1 MFTTYFKIAIRCL
14 LKNKVFS
21 AINILGLSI
30 GMAVCFII
38 LLFVRDELSYDRFN
52 VKANNMYRVVFK
64 ANVNGGKINESNV
77 MPPVASALKN
87 DYPEVKEVTRLRT
100 LGNPRLLVNGKL
112 FTEASMVFVDSNFFN
127 VFTIPL
133 IQGDPNTALLLPYS
147 IVISKAMAQKY
158 FGNENPLGKLINRG
172 KDKNNPPFT
181 VTGVFDKIPANSHFH
196 FDLFGSM
203 ITDPDQKSDSWLSS
217 NYYTYVVL
225 PNGYDHKKLEAKLPR
240 MVEKYMGPQI
250 QQNMGLTLAQ
260 FRTKGN
266 ELGFT
271 LEPLTKIHLFGN
283 SNTEFEPG
291 GDIRYIYIFS
301 AVALFM
307 LLIACI
313 NFINLSTAGAAK
325 RAKEVGVRKVM
336 GSRKQDLI
344 KQFLLESALI
354 TTFAL
359 CISAVLVQLAL
370 PIFNDLAGKNLSFGF
385 QLKPMAALTVL
396 GLLVSILAGLYP
408 AFFLSSFKPIA
419 TLKGKFITQSNTYNL
434 RSGLIVFQFFIAICL
449 ITGTIVVYQQMKFI
463 QTTKVGYNKE
473 QLLVLNNSWALGKNE
488 PVFRDQL
495 LNDPRIENVTI
506 SGYKPVG
513 PSFYNN
519 ALAYPEGRDNQLLNA
534 LEYRVDERYIPT
546 LGMQLVTGR
555 NFSPVMQ
562 TDSLAMII
570 NETAARAFGWGNSA
584 IGKKI
589 FREHTNRGNH
599 VAYTVI
605 GVVKDFH
612 FKSLREAI
620 TPLLMV
626 LHPETGLIVRVKT
639 KDIPGL
645 LASMK
650 QQWAAFKPEE
660 PFSWSFIDEL
670 YNKTYAAEQKTG
682 RILNIFTVL
691 TILVACLGLFG
702 LATYTAEQRA
712 KEIGI
717 RKVLGASVTQVT
729 SMLSKE
735 FLKLVVIACII
746 AFPLSYWIMHQ
757 WLLDFAYRVNLNAWM
772 FIAAGLIAII
782 IALGTVSV
790 QSIKAA
796 MTNPVKSLRSE

>member
-1 MFTTYFKIAIRCL
+1 MFSNYIKIAWRSL
-14 LKNKVFS
+14 LRNKSFS

-38 LLFVRDELSYDRFN
+38 LLFVQDELSYDRFN
-52 VKANNMYRVVFK
+52 TKANNMYRVVFK
-64 ANVNGGKINESNV
+64 ANINGGKINESNV
-77 MPPVASALKN
+77 MPPVARALQN

-100 LGNPRLLVNGKL
+100 LGNPHVLIDGKQ
-112 FTEASMVFVDSNFFN
+112 FTDASMVFVDSNFFS
-127 VFTIPL
+127 VFTIAFL
-133 IQGDPNTALLLPYS
+133 QGNAKTALLQPHS
-147 IVISKAMAQKY
+147 MVISKALAQKY
-158 FGNENPLGKLINRG
+158 FGNENPLGKLINFSQR
-172 KDKNNPPFT
+172 DNSPPFT

-196 FDLFGSM
+196 FDMFGSM
-203 ITDPDQKSDSWLSS
+203 VTDPDERSNSWMTS
-217 NYYTYVVL
+217 NYFTYAVL
-225 PNGYDHKKLEAKLPR
+225 QNGYDHKKLEAKLPG

-250 QQNMGLTLAQ
+250 QQSMGLSLAQ

-266 ELGFT
+266 ELGFV
-271 LEPLTKIHLFGN
+271 LQPLMAIHLHGN
-283 SNTEFEPG
+283 SSSEFEPG

-336 GSRKQDLI
+336 GSRKQDLV
-344 KQFLLESALI
+344 KQFLLESILI
-354 TTFAL
+354 TAIAL
-359 CISAVLVQLAL
+359 SISAILVQLAL
-370 PIFNDLAGKNLSFGF
+370 PVFNELSGKNLSFGF
-385 QLKPMAALTVL
+385 NIKPLTA
-396 GLLVSILAGLYP
+396 LAGLGIVVSLLAGIYP

-419 TLKGKFITQSNTYNL
+419 TLKGKLTAHTNTYNL

-449 ITGTIVVYQQMKFI
+449 ITGTIVVYEQMKFI
-463 QTTKVGYNKE
+463 QTTKLGYNKE
-473 QLLVLNNSWALGKNE
+473 QLLVLNNSWALGDNE
-488 PVFRDQL
+488 RVFRDQL
-495 LNDPRIENVTI
+495 LNDSRVENVTI
-506 SGYKPVG
+506 SGYKPAG
-513 PSFYNN
+513 PSYNNN
-519 ALAYPEGRDNQLLNA
+519 ALAYPEGRDNQIMKT
-534 LEYRVDERYIPT
+534 LEYKVDERYIPT
-546 LGMQLVTGR
+546 LGMQMAAGR
-555 NFSPVMQ
+555 NFSPSMP
-562 TDSLAMII
+562 TDSQAMII
-570 NETAARAFGWGNSA
+570 NETAAKAFGWGDDA

-589 FREHTNRGNH
+589 IRENSDRGHNF
-599 VAYTVI
+599 AYTVV

-612 FKSLREAI
+612 FKSLHEAI

-626 LHPETGLIVRVKT
+626 LNPENGLIVKVKT
-639 KDIPGL
+639 KDIGSL

-650 QQWAAFKPEE
+650 QQWASFNTTE
-660 PFSWSFIDEL
+660 PFYYSFMDEL
-670 YNKTYAAEQKTG
+670 YNKTYSAEQKTG
-682 RILNIFTVL
+682 SILNIFAVL

-735 FLKLVVIACII
+735 FLKLVCIACII

-757 WLLDFAYRVNLNAWM
+757 WLLDFAYRIHLTAWM
-772 FIAAGLIAII
+772 FLAAAVIAILIA
-782 IALGTVSV
+782 LCTVSV

-796 MTNPVKSLRSE
+796 LANPVKALRSE